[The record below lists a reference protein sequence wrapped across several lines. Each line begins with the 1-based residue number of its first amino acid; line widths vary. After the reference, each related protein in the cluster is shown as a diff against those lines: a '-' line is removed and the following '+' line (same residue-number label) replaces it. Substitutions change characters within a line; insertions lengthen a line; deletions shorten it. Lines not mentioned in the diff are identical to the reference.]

1 MSNNQGQK
9 MMKVTNSGEERLIVH
24 GAHASGQFNDET
36 EANLL
41 NCFRELAI
49 GQVGCDINVHA
60 AMSVYSDKVEEVD
73 TIRACRKINRGMS
86 SLSNRDIS

>member
-24 GAHASGQFNDET
+24 GAHASGQFDDET
-36 EANLL
+36 EATLL

-49 GQVGCDINVHA
+49 GQVGCDINVNA
-60 AMSVYSDKVEEVD
+60 AKGVYSEKVYSITQNVFQKY
-73 TIRACRKINRGMS
+73 IFIYFF
-86 SLSNRDIS
+86 